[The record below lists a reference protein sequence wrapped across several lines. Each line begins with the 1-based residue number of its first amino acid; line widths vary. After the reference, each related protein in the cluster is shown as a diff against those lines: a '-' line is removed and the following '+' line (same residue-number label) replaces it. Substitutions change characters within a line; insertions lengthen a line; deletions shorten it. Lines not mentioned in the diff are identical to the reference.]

1 MTEIPMYTIPKGT
14 AYIASGLDSLVYK
27 MGDDNVIKVYPVLEV
42 RVTTEGFPATVS
54 PYVVGPCLTNI
65 FGYPKGLTI
74 PLEDQLQ
81 EIEDAEERR
90 RIGEVALESKFG
102 KRKYS
107 LFGPREEQLHLLS
120 QTLNRELG
128 VRGINIRPLNIKVQ
142 FTQEEMCFV
151 ITDLCGYMVD

>member
-1 MTEIPMYTIPKGT
+1 MPISDRVVLPFQCR
-14 AYIASGLDSLVYK
+14 V
-27 MGDDNVIKVYPVLEV
+27 NPVLEV

-151 ITDLCGYMVD
+151 ITDLCGYLRWLLPVRGVKDYEN